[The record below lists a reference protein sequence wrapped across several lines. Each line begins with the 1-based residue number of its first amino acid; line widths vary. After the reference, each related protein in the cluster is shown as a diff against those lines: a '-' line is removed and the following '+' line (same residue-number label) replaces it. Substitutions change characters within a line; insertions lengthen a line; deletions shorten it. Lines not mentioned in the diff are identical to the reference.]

1 MNTNTS
7 PSTFWIATETRD
19 RATVLVV
26 NGDLDI
32 STSPMLEAAFLSCL
46 REQPPTIAV
55 DLANVS
61 FMNGAGIR
69 ALLVGRARAAEHR
82 ARFHVVRASK
92 AVERLM
98 TPGLRAVLAAAEPV
112 PAPHVPSAP
121 QAPSR
126 TRVLEC
132 IECKLRTDHVK
143 GPTTLRPDG
152 SVLLQW
158 WSCTEC
164 EEGKAIG

>member
-1 MNTNTS
+1 MTTTS
-7 PSTFWIATETRD
+7 SSFWIATETRD

-32 STSPMLEAAFLSCL
+32 STSPMLEAALLSCL
-46 REQPPTIAV
+46 RDQPPSIAV

-82 ARFHVVRASK
+82 ARFHVVRTSR

-98 TPGLRAVLAAAEPV
+98 TPGLRAVLTAAEPA
-112 PAPHVPSAP
+112 PAPQV
-121 QAPSR
+121 PSR

-132 IECKLRTDHVK
+132 IACTRRTDHVK

-164 EEGKAIG
+164 EEGTAVG